1 MENVIKE
8 FEKKCRIDYQDQK
21 RIKNN
26 FDVQLRN
33 SSSFKLGSLKKED
46 FAKNMYYSFNNS
58 TNRRATTKKM
68 QIVMLSLL
76 DKVGIDKFNSEQI
89 RIIERISQFK
99 PKDRMKKEALIQMTY
114 VFEMVLEKVT
124 PEQLEENINSL
135 EYKDFYKNKEVPNNS
150 QLLAKLKQSSNV
162 KTMGSKIG
170 DVIDKVGHAWE
181 KKDGENS
188 YNEDPDLDEFNI
200 KNEVSDKQILS
211 FRKIEK
217 LQTTQEQKEDY
228 KLRLIEI
235 DKTSP
240 RSLKRE
246 LINKELEKI
255 QDYNKSLYKR
265 IEQEDTTQEQ
275 KQILKLEILANKKLR
290 SSERREFKQEE
301 LDSRYNTSVSLS
313 DRHEEKIIRLRKEG
327 NLTPEQEKLFNDEG
341 KVLERTVEI
350 HKKFS
355 KDNEIKIENDRLT
368 VENSNLK
375 IARIEILN
383 NNIEENKEEILQ
395 EIDKQIL
402 QNNEEIKHNNKEK
415 EKIFNWWKENKE
427 KISNETRQ
435 MISYYEQEMNK
446 IIQQQEQIRQ
456 EVVEINK
463 EYTKQK
469 KQIHSV
475 QPVDNEKLKQLE
487 EELNENEIIKKNNFL
502 EKKVDEF
509 KLKIKNQEDLL
520 VELDRGSQKILKEQ
534 EEENILNEQEKTAMH
549 INKEVQKIQE
559 PKTFTNELEKRNSP
573 TRKNTNTNRR

>member
-21 RIKNN
+21 RIKSN
-26 FDVQLRN
+26 FDTQLRN
-33 SSSFKLGSLKKED
+33 SSSFKLGSLKKEE

-76 DKVGIDKFNSEQI
+76 DKVGIEKFNSEQI

-170 DVIDKVGHAWE
+170 DVIDKMGHAWE

-355 KDNEIKIENDRLT
+355 KDNEIKIENDSLT

-415 EKIFNWWKENKE
+415 KKIFKWVKENKE

-487 EELNENEIIKKNNFL
+487 EELNENEIIKKNIFL
-502 EKKVDEF
+502 QKKVDEF